1 MLTVK
6 KRNIVNYTKITP
18 VVIRQVTVLN
28 WLFLAVAK
36 CVYLCTEVWFGLWC
50 TRRTFV
56 CCVVLCRAVGIV
68 ACTGSAAVT
77 CATTV
82 ALAVPTLL
90 LESDAIALQMLWL
103 KATGREAFAL
113 LDGAS
118 HPPV

>member
-56 CCVVLCRAVGIV
+56 CCVVLCRAAGTA
-68 ACTGSAAVT
+68 ACTGPTAVT
-77 CATTV
+77 RAAAA
-82 ALAVPTLL
+82 ALPARTPL
-90 LESDAIALQMLWL
+90 LESDAIALRML
-103 KATGREAFAL
+103 
-113 LDGAS
+113 
-118 HPPV
+118 